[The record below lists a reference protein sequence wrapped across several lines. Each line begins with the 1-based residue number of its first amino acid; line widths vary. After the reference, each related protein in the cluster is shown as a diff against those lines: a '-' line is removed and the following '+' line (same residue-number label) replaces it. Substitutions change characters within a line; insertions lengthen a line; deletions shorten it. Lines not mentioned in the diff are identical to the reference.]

1 MASGFEAMYSST
13 DLKSVLAMTSA
24 QVVTILD
31 DGFGVA
37 VARNYGYSTVA
48 MHVSVADAKNQ
59 LSQLIRAVEA
69 GEEVIIT
76 RSGKPVVQMTRARQ
90 EQRTVQLG
98 ALRGRIQLKPGWDAP
113 MTEDEF
119 LAG

>member
-1 MASGFEAMYSST
+1 
-13 DLKSVLAMTSA
+13 MT
-24 QVVTILD
+24 T
-31 DGFGVA
+31 
-37 VARNYGYSTVA
+37 Y
-48 MHVSVADAKNQ
+48 SVADAKGG
-59 LSQLIRAVEA
+59 LPRLIDRALE

-76 RSGKPVVQMTRARQ
+76 RSGKPVVQLTRARQ

-98 ALRGRIQLKPGWDAP
+98 ALRERIHLKPGWDAP

>member
-1 MASGFEAMYSST
+1 M
-13 DLKSVLAMTSA
+13 LAMESA
-24 QVVTILD
+24 VNVTLAGDGCDVV
-31 DGFGVA
+31 
-37 VARNYGYSTVA
+37 VARNDGCSVA
-48 MHVSVADAKNQ
+48 TLRVSVADAKIQ
-59 LSQLIRAVEA
+59 LSQLIRAVEE
-69 GEEVIIT
+69 GEEVIMT

-98 ALRGRIQLKPGWDAP
+98 ALRGRIRLKPGWDAP